1 LGLPQ
6 VAKIKRSAFV
16 GRFFVIRNSRRT
28 IEVAQSTDDAMLA
41 GFSNA
46 CSNKEHD
53 LVRGHGGHMGRAVD
67 DAPKRPIARKTL
79 IRVSKLY
86 RPYRSALITVA
97 ILIFVS
103 ALLMIATPLLIR
115 QIIDVAIPA
124 ADRTQLYWY
133 TGWMIGIAAV
143 SGAISYGTSFLNLR
157 TGLTVMEDLRLS
169 VYAHLQ
175 KLPLS
180 FFTSTRTGDL
190 QTRISSDVASTQ
202 MLLTDTL
209 GVLLSNSVIV
219 ISAVAAMLVISW
231 QLSIVA
237 LITLPIFTFAMFKV
251 GKRRRELTRRTQ
263 KSLSDLTSRTGE
275 TLSVSGVMLSKTFGR
290 EADQFDDFKKNSSEL
305 TVLSL
310 RQAMTGQRFSVVMQT
325 FFTMTP
331 AIIWLI
337 GGYIII
343 DENSSISL
351 GDIVAFTAIQARLL
365 FPMAGLFMRG
375 VQISSSIALFD
386 RIFEYLDIDPK
397 IKDPENPVAVDP
409 ANFKGEIK
417 YSGVGFKYSEIP
429 AVARAETNDSNGAKK
444 NERKRLAKDSEP
456 SFTLSN
462 IDFSVPSGGLTA
474 LVGPSGAGKTSVGYL
489 LARLYDADTGS
500 VSIDGINVKD
510 MAQADLSKLIGVVSQ
525 DSFMFHAT
533 IRENLVFG
541 KSDATEEQMIDATK
555 AAQIFDL
562 IDGLPERFDTVVGE
576 RGYRLSGGERQ
587 RLAIARVILANP
599 RILLLDEAT
608 SSLDTLSERMIQQAL
623 TRLREGR
630 TTVAI
635 AHRLSTVI
643 AANQILVMDGGK
655 ISDRGTNEELLER
668 SSLYRRLYEE
678 QFTAI
683 PSLS

>member
-1 LGLPQ
+1 
-6 VAKIKRSAFV
+6 
-16 GRFFVIRNSRRT
+16 
-28 IEVAQSTDDAMLA
+28 M
-41 GFSNA
+41 
-46 CSNKEHD
+46 
-53 LVRGHGGHMGRAVD
+53 VRGHGVRPARLGQSLD
-67 DAPKRPIARKTL
+67 DAPRRPMSRETL
-79 IRVSKLY
+79 IRVARLY
-86 RPYRSALITVA
+86 KPYRNALITVA
-97 ILIFVS
+97 FLILVS
-103 ALLMIATPLLIR
+103 ASLLVATPLLIR
-115 QIIDVAIPA
+115 QIIDEAIPNS
-124 ADRTQLYWY
+124 DRSLLYWL
-133 TGWMIGIAAV
+133 TGWMIGVAAV
-143 SGAISYGTSFLNLR
+143 SGLISYATNYLNMR
-157 TGLTVMEDLRLS
+157 TGLTVMEDLRLA

-209 GVLLSNSVIV
+209 GVLVSNSVIV
-219 ISAVAAMLVISW
+219 ISSIVAMLVLSW
-231 QLSIVA
+231 ELSIVA
-237 LITLPIFTFAMFKV
+237 LVTLPIFAFAMFKV
-251 GKRRRELTRRTQ
+251 GKKRRELTRETQ

-290 EADQFDDFKKNSSEL
+290 EADQLTSFKKNSSEL

-310 RQAMTGQRFSVVMQT
+310 RQTMTGQRFSIVMQT
-325 FFTMTP
+325 FFTMAP
-331 AIIWLI
+331 AIIWLLGGSFII
-337 GGYIII
+337 GER
-343 DENSSISL
+343 DSVSL

-386 RIFEYLDIDPK
+386 RIFEYLDIDPN
-397 IKDPENPVAVDP
+397 IKDPEQPVDVDP
-409 ANFKGEIK
+409 ANFRGDVQ
-417 YSGVGFKYSEIP
+417 YQNVGFRY
-429 AVARAETNDSNGAKK
+429 AELELPRRSKNGGKPDALT
-444 NERKRLAKDSEP
+444 ESLFQLSDI
-456 SFTLSN
+456 SFT
-462 IDFSVPSGGLTA
+462 VPSGGLTA

-500 VSIDGINVKD
+500 ISIDGINVKD

-525 DSFMFHAT
+525 DSFMFHAS
-533 IRENLVFG
+533 IRANLLFG
-541 KSDATEEQMIDATK
+541 KSDATEEEMIEATK
-555 AAQIFDL
+555 ATQIFDL
-562 IDGLPERFDTVVGE
+562 IDGLPERFETVVGE

-608 SSLDTLSERMIQQAL
+608 SSLDTLSERLIQQAL

-630 TTVAI
+630 TTIAI

-643 AANQILVMDGGK
+643 AAEQILVMDAGK
-655 ISDRGTNEELLER
+655 IADRGTNEELLQR
-668 SSLYRRLYEE
+668 SSLYRQLYEE

>member
-1 LGLPQ
+1 M
-6 VAKIKRSAFV
+6 S
-16 GRFFVIRNSRRT
+16 
-28 IEVAQSTDDAMLA
+28 
-41 GFSNA
+41 
-46 CSNKEHD
+46 
-53 LVRGHGGHMGRAVD
+53 
-67 DAPKRPIARKTL
+67 RKTL
-79 IRVSKLY
+79 VRVAKLY
-86 RPYRSALITVA
+86 KPYRSALLTVA
-97 ILIFVS
+97 VLILIS
-103 ALLMIATPLLIR
+103 ASLLVATPLLIR
-115 QIIDVAIPA
+115 QIIDDAIPNSN
-124 ADRTQLYWY
+124 RTLLFWL
-133 TGWMIGIAAV
+133 TGWMIGVAIV
-143 SGAISYGTSFLNLR
+143 SGAISYATNYLNTR
-157 TGLTVMEDLRLS
+157 TGLTVMEDLRLA

-209 GVLLSNSVIV
+209 GVLVSNSVIV
-219 ISAVAAMLVISW
+219 ISSIIAMLVLSW
-231 QLSIVA
+231 ELSIVA
-237 LITLPIFTFAMFKV
+237 LATLPIFAFAMIKV
-251 GKRRRELTRRTQ
+251 GKKRRELTRETQ

-290 EADQFDDFKKNSSEL
+290 EADQLSAFKQNSTEL
-305 TVLSL
+305 TALSL
-310 RQAMTGQRFSVVMQT
+310 RQSMTGQRFSVVMQT
-325 FFTMTP
+325 FFTMAP
-331 AIIWLI
+331 AIIWMLGGSFII
-337 GGYIII
+337 G
-343 DENSSISL
+343 DRESISL

-397 IKDPENPVAVDP
+397 IKDPENPVVVDP
-409 ANFKGEIK
+409 VSSNGEIV
-417 YSGVGFKYSEIP
+417 YSGVGFRYSEVGSNAP
-429 AVARAETNDSNGAKK
+429 VSGGRSKDTEEQKETDES
-444 NERKRLAKDSEP
+444 
-456 SFTLSN
+456 SFMLDD

-489 LARLYDADTGS
+489 LARLYDADSGS
-500 VSIDGINVKD
+500 VSIDGVDVKD

-525 DSFMFHAT
+525 DSFMFHAS
-533 IRENLVFG
+533 IRENLLFG
-541 KSDATEEQMIDATK
+541 KSDATIEEMTNATK

-562 IDGLPERFDTVVGE
+562 IDGLPDRFETVVGE

-655 ISDRGTNEELLER
+655 ITDRGTNEELLER

>member
-1 LGLPQ
+1 
-6 VAKIKRSAFV
+6 V
-16 GRFFVIRNSRRT
+16 
-28 IEVAQSTDDAMLA
+28 
-41 GFSNA
+41 
-46 CSNKEHD
+46 
-53 LVRGHGGHMGRAVD
+53 
-67 DAPKRPIARKTL
+67 
-79 IRVSKLY
+79 
-86 RPYRSALITVA
+86 ALISVA
-97 ILIFVS
+97 ILVVIS
-103 ALLMIATPLLIR
+103 ASLLVATPLLIR
-115 QIIDVAIPA
+115 LIIDEAIPNA
-124 ADRTQLYWY
+124 NYSQLGWLS
-133 TGWMIGIAAV
+133 GWMIAVAAA
-143 SGAISYGTSFLNLR
+143 SGAITYGTNYLNMR
-157 TGLTVMEDLRLS
+157 TGLTVMENLRLA
-169 VYAHLQ
+169 VYSHLQ

-209 GVLLSNSVIV
+209 GVLLSNGVVV
-219 ISAVAAMLVISW
+219 ISAIVAMLVISW
-231 QLSIVA
+231 ELSIVSLA
-237 LITLPIFTFAMFKV
+237 TLPIFTYAMFNV
-251 GKRRRELTRRTQ
+251 GRRRRELTRATQ

-290 EADQFDDFKKNSSEL
+290 EADQLGQFRQNNAEL
-305 TVLSL
+305 TTLSL

-325 FFTMTP
+325 FFTMMP
-331 AIIWLI
+331 AIIWLL
-337 GGYIII
+337 GGYLIIG
-343 DENSSISL
+343 ERNSVSL

-365 FPMAGLFMRG
+365 FPMAGMFMRG

-397 IKDPENPVAVDP
+397 IKDPANPVEVEP
-409 ANFKGEIK
+409 ANFRGEIE
-417 YSGVGFKYSEIP
+417 YRNVGFKYTAIELPID
-429 AVARAETNDSNGAKK
+429 VETG
-444 NERKRLAKDSEP
+444 ERTDRKVEAP
-456 SFTLSN
+456 FALSD

-500 VSIDGINVKD
+500 ILIDGINVKD
-510 MAQADLSKLIGVVSQ
+510 MAQADLSRLIGVVSQ
-525 DSFMFHAT
+525 DSFMFHAS
-533 IRENLVFG
+533 IKENLVFG
-541 KSDATEEQMIDATK
+541 KSDATDDEMIEATK
-555 AAQIFDL
+555 AAQIYDL
-562 IDGLPERFDTVVGE
+562 IDGLPQRFETIVGE

-608 SSLDTLSERMIQQAL
+608 SSLDTLSERLIQQAL

-630 TTVAI
+630 TTIAI

-643 AANQILVMDGGK
+643 AANQILVMENGK
-655 ISDRGTNEELLER
+655 ISDRGTNEELLAR